1 MTDGLS
7 KDMFVSLII
16 CTKNRASQLPL
27 CLKEVAAATMPAC
40 DFELVLV
47 DNGST
52 DSTAEVIREFA
63 AGAAMKVVCVT
74 CKKTGLGAARNAGI
88 AAAKGEWLLFTDD
101 DCYVEKPFFVNFLDF
116 VTVSAKS
123 DGPAKDIRYGVGPIV
138 PYDKDHEPR
147 VAGLRIEKITLLA
160 AMSLLRTGTV
170 QGANMFVHRSVFE
183 RAGLFNERMGAGTEF
198 GCEDIEMAARASI
211 GGFLG
216 AQVPFFKVIHHH
228 KRLIGSAAARATL
241 ESYDYG
247 RGAYYASL
255 LESGISQVWR
265 LWEDWSRGESLQDPI
280 ARARLVRE
288 LQGAAR
294 YLSSLS

>member
-1 MTDGLS
+1 
-7 KDMFVSLII
+7 MFVSLII
-16 CTKNRASQLPL
+16 CTRNRASQLQL
-27 CLKEVAAATMPAC
+27 CLKEIAAATMPAC
-40 DFELVLV
+40 DFEVVLV
-47 DNGST
+47 DNAST
-52 DSTAEVIREFA
+52 NSTGDVIREFA
-63 AGAAMKVVCVT
+63 AAAPMKVVCVE
-74 CKKTGLGAARNAGI
+74 CKKTGLGAARNVGI

-101 DCYVEKPFFVNFLDF
+101 DCYVEKSFFSNFLDF
-116 VTVSAKS
+116 VNVSATS
-123 DGPAKDIRYGVGPIV
+123 DEAAKDIRYGVGPIV

-147 VAGLRIEKITLLA
+147 IAGLSIEKIILLP
-160 AMSLLRTGTV
+160 AMSLFRTGTV
-170 QGANMFVHRSVFE
+170 QGANMFFHRSVFD

-228 KRLIGSAAARATL
+228 KRLIGSAAARSTL

-255 LESGISQVWR
+255 LENGISQAWR
-265 LWEDWSRGESLQDPI
+265 LWEEWSLTNNLQDLFS
-280 ARARLVRE
+280 RARLVRE

-294 YLSSLS
+294 YLGTLS